1 MYNAH
6 AFIVLC
12 KATTLLSK
20 RRFKKINMFINM
32 PICLSELVLVC
43 NSKFEKA
50 NRNEFWVLSLSAK
63 IFSRLKYTFISA
75 GRCFKLVLGK

>member
-1 MYNAH
+1 MYNVH

-43 NSKFEKA
+43 NS
-50 NRNEFWVLSLSAK
+50 NGVST
-63 IFSRLKYTFISA
+63 RLQLKKQTEMNFGFYHCLPRFLA
-75 GRCFKLVLGK
+75 G